1 MYGPRR
7 FGKSLLITTIQAY
20 FEGKKDLFEGLA
32 IESLEKE
39 WEQYPVFHVDFSGV
53 TYSSSSIVENRL
65 ECYFSEWEKKY
76 GKNPVEIGF
85 DNRLSGLIQ
94 RAYESTG
101 KKVVLLIDEYDKPLT
116 DVIGDLEQQNQNR
129 TILQGLYGV
138 LKKADSNIRYAMF
151 TGVTRISATGWW
163 R

>member
-7 FGKSLLITTIQAY
+7 LGKSLLITTIQAY

-65 ECYFSEWEKKY
+65 ECYFSEWEKK
-76 GKNPVEIGF
+76 
-85 DNRLSGLIQ
+85 
-94 RAYESTG
+94 
-101 KKVVLLIDEYDKPLT
+101 
-116 DVIGDLEQQNQNR
+116 
-129 TILQGLYGV
+129 
-138 LKKADSNIRYAMF
+138 
-151 TGVTRISATGWW
+151 
-163 R
+163 